1 MEPPGDTSYFRTLM
15 DMHPAS
21 PTPPQPSGSTGTLW
35 HRVREA
41 LRGTR
46 EMARYHG
53 IWSPGVRAL
62 RNMTLRAK
70 AILVIACLVIPLS
83 MALAPAVRH
92 GLAQDHRM
100 TGESAA
106 LTQYDALVRLAQVI
120 GALHRT
126 LHSADLADPG
136 SAIPALL
143 DRERQAFETLA
154 ARLPALQDRPD
165 QLGRAGLALA
175 KARAAF
181 VAVQAEAPTAAG
193 RRSRLLQALAQYRY
207 ESEFLRDPILRSAN
221 LHQGFD
227 PQSAA
232 MLEGAVRWLPRLRA
246 NLQDLTLEGS
256 MLMADEDRKARAAR
270 INDIAVEARVLDSL
284 TRAALDYAVALGLLD
299 AQHAAD
305 RLTVVKRHLEVTGH
319 LLRLATSDRTNAEK
333 DVERSEGALLRSTF
347 IAGGLRAI
355 AACDALEIDSIA
367 RLSGQVVIQHRE
379 VRAALRWNATLL
391 LVFLAIST
399 YLMICIYK
407 VVGGGLQTLCEQV
420 GELGRGNLGIRP
432 RGHGRDEVGQ
442 ALSSLGASAKQMSE
456 LFEAVTQ
463 GVAAVSHASREVAI
477 GNAGLS
483 GRTGSIRG
491 SIEDVSQKAQS
502 FSNAMD
508 VCGYEVQQAAEHAR
522 AMRADAQRSRKA
534 ISGLRD
540 RMHMLQTRSNE
551 IRQVVGLVESVAYQT
566 KLLSLNASIEAAR
579 AGSAGKGFAVVAQE
593 VRLLAKRSEDAAHRI
608 ESIVRAS
615 VQDIEEGGLMTDRA
629 VEAVRQTDE
638 KVDAVNR
645 IMDEIVRLTR
655 DSLLESQDVVRIS
668 RDVEEA
674 AQGNA
679 RLVDQLSDAS
689 AGLRDQ
695 GDTLKRSVQH
705 FVFG

>member
-1 MEPPGDTSYFRTLM
+1 MDTHLASSPSPPPSA
-15 DMHPAS
+15 PAAS
-21 PTPPQPSGSTGTLW
+21 RW
-35 HRVREA
+35 HRVLEA
-41 LRGTR
+41 LRGSR
-46 EMARYHG
+46 ELARYHG
-53 IWSPGVRAL
+53 IWSPGVRGL

-70 AILVIACLVIPLS
+70 AALVIACLAIPLS
-83 MALAPAVRH
+83 MALVPSVRH
-92 GLAQDHRM
+92 GLALDHRM
-100 TGESAA
+100 AQESSA
-106 LTQYDALVRLAQVI
+106 LAQYDALVRLSQAI
-120 GALHRT
+120 GTLHRK
-126 LHSADLADPG
+126 LHPAGLADP
-136 SAIPALL
+136 ATPLTALL
-143 DRERQAFETLA
+143 DQERLAFDLLVSRMADARE
-154 ARLPALQDRPD
+154 RPD
-165 QLGRAGLALA
+165 QL
-175 KARAAF
+175 ARAMTAMSEARTAF
-181 VAVQAEAPTAAG
+181 VAALAEAPGAQG
-193 RRSRLLQALAQYRY
+193 RQARVSQTLAQYRQGA
-207 ESEFLRDPILRSAN
+207 EFLRDPVLRSGN

-227 PQSAA
+227 PHTAA

-246 NLQDLTLEGS
+246 TLQDLTLDGAV
-256 MLMADEDRKARAAR
+256 LMADEDRRARAAR
-270 INDIAVEARVLDSL
+270 VNDLAVEARVLDSL
-284 TRAALDYAVALGLLD
+284 TRSALDYAVALGLLD

-305 RLTVVKRHLEVTGH
+305 RLNVVKRHHESTAN
-319 LLRLATSDRTNAEK
+319 LLRLAASDKTSAEAAAQ
-333 DVERSEGALLRSTF
+333 RSEGALVRTAF
-347 IAGGLRAI
+347 ITSGLQAI
-355 AACDALEIDSIA
+355 AACDALETDSIM
-367 RLSGQVVIQHRE
+367 RLTGQVTASHRA
-379 VRAALRWNATLL
+379 VRADLGWNATLL
-391 LVFLAIST
+391 LFFVALST
-399 YLMICIYK
+399 YLMVCIYK

-420 GELGRGNLGIRP
+420 GELGRGNLTIRP
-432 RGHGRDEVGQ
+432 RGHGTDEIGQ
-442 ALSSLGASAKQMSE
+442 ALSSLGASARQMSE

-508 VCGYEVQQAAEHAR
+508 VCGFEVQQAAEHAR

-540 RMHMLQTRSNE
+540 RMHSLQTRSNE
-551 IRQVVGLVESVAYQT
+551 IRQVVGLVETVAYQT

-579 AGSAGKGFAVVAQE
+579 AGAAGKGFAVVAQE

-608 ESIVRAS
+608 DSIVRGS
-615 VQDIEEGGLMTDRA
+615 VQDIEEGCLMTDRA

-638 KVDAVNR
+638 KVEAVNR

-655 DSLLESQDVVRIS
+655 ESLTESQDVVRIS